1 MKTIKVIVEED
12 GSLSVD
18 MLGFTGKECDK
29 LRNEIAKEMGIV
41 TKSIK
46 KPEWYQSIKT
56 VAQVKAGG

>member
-18 MLGFTGKECDK
+18 MLGFKGNECDK
-29 LRNEIAKEMGIV
+29 LRDEIAKEMGIV

-46 KPEWYQSIKT
+46 KPEYFQEVKRT
-56 VAQVKAGG
+56 AQVKV